1 HPSAA
6 LDASLARRL
15 RKSRRAR
22 FACQRCGFCGGG
34 GGAKPGDK
42 AQLRRARTRGER
54 PPANTR
60 TPRRLHQH
68 LADLRVEF
76 VAAKRRRRCRLTT
89 AGARVRRCRGLSEDF
104 GVRALEGGGALYSP
118 MGIRPRRACSQG
130 KRSGSCGGAGVRRGY
145 GRGGNIPA
153 CAAPPPPHPA
163 SAIYTRSPDPPLP
176 PRHPSPATHWPTA
189 HMSPTSPRQSGAGAA
204 GGSRHAAFKVHR
216 DSHSIHKATA
226 SPPSSSSTNSS
237 VSSSSNAAIT
247 STSHRPPP
255 APAPRPQQQQP
266 VIIYTHSPKVIR
278 TNPRDFMSIVQK
290 LTGLD
295 SPGPARGA
303 PPAAR
308 VAAGSAAAAA
318 TAAAAQDE
326 SSSSSSE
333 SCANAHGAGPP
344 PPYADSQLMP
354 PPPAPPDIPLFA
366 PDASGLQQLCAPRGL
381 YGQFPPV
388 DAAALGPVMS
398 ANVNGAGGIN
408 GGAVFSPSM

>member
-1 HPSAA
+1 
-6 LDASLARRL
+6 
-15 RKSRRAR
+15 
-22 FACQRCGFCGGG
+22 
-34 GGAKPGDK
+34 
-42 AQLRRARTRGER
+42 
-54 PPANTR
+54 
-60 TPRRLHQH
+60 
-68 LADLRVEF
+68 
-76 VAAKRRRRCRLTT
+76 
-89 AGARVRRCRGLSEDF
+89 
-104 GVRALEGGGALYSP
+104 
-118 MGIRPRRACSQG
+118 
-130 KRSGSCGGAGVRRGY
+130 
-145 GRGGNIPA
+145 
-153 CAAPPPPHPA
+153 
-163 SAIYTRSPDPPLP
+163 
-176 PRHPSPATHWPTA
+176 
-189 HMSPTSPRQSGAGAA
+189 MSPTSPRQSGAGAA

-255 APAPRPQQQQP
+255 APAPRPQQPRPPQQQP

-308 VAAGSAAAAA
+308 VAAGSA
-318 TAAAAQDE
+318 AAAAQDE

-398 ANVNGAGGIN
+398 ANVSGAGGIN
-408 GGAVFSPSM
+408 GGAVFSPSMVEAMRTFPDYN